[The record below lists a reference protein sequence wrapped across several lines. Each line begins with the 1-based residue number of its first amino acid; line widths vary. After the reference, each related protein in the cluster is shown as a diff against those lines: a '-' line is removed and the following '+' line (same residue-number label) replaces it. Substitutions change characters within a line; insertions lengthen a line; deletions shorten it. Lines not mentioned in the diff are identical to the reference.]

1 MSKSYFSRRKFLSA
15 SLLSTVG
22 FSAIPNLSFGKNI
35 RVADISKIRLGFI
48 GVGRQ
53 AMGLLGN
60 MMKNPIV
67 DVVAGADVYEIKL
80 DRFKERVAKLYMDEK
95 KGSSRTQALC

>member
-1 MSKSYFSRRKFLSA
+1 MNKSHFTRRKFLSA
-15 SLLSTVG
+15 SILSTVG
-22 FSAIPNLSFGKNI
+22 LTAIPNLSFGKNAMA
-35 RVADISKIRLGFI
+35 ADSSKIRLGFI

-60 MMKNPIV
+60 FMKNPSV

-80 DRFKERVAKLYMDEK
+80 DRFKE
-95 KGSSRTQALC
+95 